1 MKNNQLFLP
10 NYYQTPFYSPQ
21 KEYFSN
27 PLNKA
32 MNTNSISN
40 KNININQYPSF
51 PLMFEIPKQKSNI
64 NYIPR
69 TPSPTYKRR
78 NFINLSDNTKF
89 KESSNSPV
97 IYHQLKGVDSIKKYQ
112 QVNYHPIRY
121 LSPQPLNLSKNN
133 NSRFISLYQNSPIL
147 INIEQKQAKIVR
159 TPETKNNISYN
170 QYKKSRNYNNIN
182 IVNNNSSYIYT
193 AYNPL
198 NSIKNITTI
207 KPSNKNLIKQIP
219 KGNNNN
225 YLKIDYKANFINFN
239 DSSRNNNY
247 QIIHNMNKSNNSIDN
262 NNRNINITQN
272 NNYNYL
278 NNMNKSNNSIDS
290 NNNRNINITQNN
302 NYNYFNN
309 MNKSNNSINNNNN
322 KNNNIIIKRLNNF
335 DQNNNYLNNINIKKN
350 IYLNLN
356 NKFQSNFNII
366 KKNHKLEITD
376 NYKNFIR
383 NKNNIDIFHNYY
395 NQNKNNINSKIFNDI
410 KKNNI
415 NQNESLFNISNESYS
430 NIKNNSN
437 QNIPPNIPQNHINII
452 PIPKNK
458 YIFHYGEND
467 MINRTFNKDIS
478 VTKLVPEDNFDI
490 REFKINKKIGEGTYG
505 KIYSVTWTKNNE
517 LYALKKIIAYS
528 QEELN
533 TFKKRVKI
541 MQDLMEKTHHNGFIK
556 IYGGKCIPQKRIDE
570 FHYYIIMELGG
581 QDWEREILTRK
592 SILLYYSEYELFQI
606 ILQLVKTLSLMQKN
620 NVTHRDI
627 KPQNILICK
636 DVFKLCDFDDAK
648 IIEGN
653 GTILQPVRGS
663 ELYMSPILFYAYNS
677 QVPNVLHNT
686 YKSDVFSLGMTF
698 FLAAAL
704 SAKPLCNMR
713 ELKDMNVISQ
723 IINDALTNRY
733 SQNLINLIIK
743 MLQIDENLR
752 VDFIELEEYI
762 SKIWPN

>member
-1 MKNNQLFLP
+1 MKNNQLFLQ

-21 KEYFSN
+21 KDYLPN

-69 TPSPTYKRR
+69 TPSPNYKRR

-89 KESSNSPV
+89 KESSNSPI
-97 IYHQLKGVDSIKKYQ
+97 IYHQLKGMDSIKKYQ

-159 TPETKNNISYN
+159 TPEPKNNLSYN
-170 QYKKSRNYNNIN
+170 QYKSRNYNNIN

-239 DSSRNNNY
+239 DSSRNKNY
-247 QIIHNMNKSNNSIDN
+247 QLIHNMNKNNNSID

-278 NNMNKSNNSIDS
+278 NNMNKSNNSI
-290 NNNRNINITQNN
+290 NN
-302 NYNYFNN
+302 
-309 MNKSNNSINNNNN
+309 NNNNN

-350 IYLNLN
+350 YYLNLN

-383 NKNNIDIFHNYY
+383 NKNNTDIFHN
-395 NQNKNNINSKIFNDI
+395 
-410 KKNNI
+410 
-415 NQNESLFNISNESYS
+415 
-430 NIKNNSN
+430 
-437 QNIPPNIPQNHINII
+437 
-452 PIPKNK
+452 
-458 YIFHYGEND
+458 
-467 MINRTFNKDIS
+467 
-478 VTKLVPEDNFDI
+478 
-490 REFKINKKIGEGTYG
+490 
-505 KIYSVTWTKNNE
+505 
-517 LYALKKIIAYS
+517 
-528 QEELN
+528 
-533 TFKKRVKI
+533 
-541 MQDLMEKTHHNGFIK
+541 
-556 IYGGKCIPQKRIDE
+556 
-570 FHYYIIMELGG
+570 
-581 QDWEREILTRK
+581 
-592 SILLYYSEYELFQI
+592 
-606 ILQLVKTLSLMQKN
+606 
-620 NVTHRDI
+620 
-627 KPQNILICK
+627 
-636 DVFKLCDFDDAK
+636 
-648 IIEGN
+648 
-653 GTILQPVRGS
+653 
-663 ELYMSPILFYAYNS
+663 
-677 QVPNVLHNT
+677 
-686 YKSDVFSLGMTF
+686 
-698 FLAAAL
+698 
-704 SAKPLCNMR
+704 
-713 ELKDMNVISQ
+713 
-723 IINDALTNRY
+723 
-733 SQNLINLIIK
+733 
-743 MLQIDENLR
+743 
-752 VDFIELEEYI
+752 
-762 SKIWPN
+762 